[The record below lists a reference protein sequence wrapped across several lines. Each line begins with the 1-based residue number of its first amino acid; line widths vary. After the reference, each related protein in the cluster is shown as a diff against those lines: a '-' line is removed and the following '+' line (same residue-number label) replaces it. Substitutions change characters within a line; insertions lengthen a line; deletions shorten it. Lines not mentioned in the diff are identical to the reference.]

1 MRKLSKKGIAAGV
14 LALLVIYVA
23 GAFFL
28 VNFCDISD
36 FNFPWIVYMLEHGAL
51 HMYDEWVIN
60 YPPIFPLWLDLIGG
74 AAVKAL
80 ESVPFVFQFL
90 MKSFSVLVNAA
101 AAVFMWKK
109 LSPEAAL
116 AWLANLALFVNVSVW
131 GQTDAAFGFLILLFF
146 YYMKADSPLFV
157 TAVFVVMCLLKVQG
171 AYFIFPLLVYLFSRR
186 AVRQALGCLFAGG
199 AVGYAAYLPFIITA
213 GDWLLP
219 IKVYLNA
226 LSCYISAFSRNAQN
240 VWFVL
245 NKWAV
250 PEWLSSFSV
259 IVVLLSAALLVFVFR
274 RTGNVCTGT
283 LCYMFSVFMFSFD
296 QHERYILYTEVI
308 LFVLVFLFGEEQFRT
323 QYRLVTMTA
332 FLSQVAVLAVF
343 SLWYQRPFPE
353 YTILIKAVC
362 GAICYACVI
371 INLWQYVSMWKILF
385 GRIGKT
391 SPLKAQTKR
400 YCRDLSSGNRRKKD

>member
-1 MRKLSKKGIAAGV
+1 
-14 LALLVIYVA
+14 
-23 GAFFL
+23 
-28 VNFCDISD
+28 
-36 FNFPWIVYMLEHGAL
+36 
-51 HMYDEWVIN
+51 
-60 YPPIFPLWLDLIGG
+60 
-74 AAVKAL
+74 
-80 ESVPFVFQFL
+80 ESMPFVFQFL
-90 MKSFSVLVNAA
+90 MKSFGVLVNAA
-101 AAVFMWKK
+101 AAAFLWKK

-146 YYMKADSPLFV
+146 YYLKADRPMLV

-171 AYFIFPLLVYLFSRR
+171 AYFIVPLLVYLFLQRG
-186 AVRQALGCLFAGG
+186 VRQALGCLFAGG
-199 AVGYAAYLPFIITA
+199 AFGYATYLPFIIAA

-226 LSCYISAFSRNAQN
+226 LSYYASVFSRNAQN

-245 NKWAV
+245 NKVPV
-250 PEWLSSFSV
+250 PEWLSAFSV
-259 IVVLLSAALLVFVFR
+259 IVVLLSAALTVFIYQ
-274 RTGNVCTGT
+274 RTGNICAGT

-296 QHERYILYTEVI
+296 QHERYILYTAVI

-323 QYRLVTMTA
+323 QYRLVTLSA
-332 FLSQVAVLAVF
+332 FLSQAAVLAVF

-362 GAICYACVI
+362 GAVFCACVI

-385 GRIGKT
+385 GQIGKPF
-391 SPLKAQTKR
+391 PLKAQTKR
-400 YCRDLSSGNRRKKD
+400 YCRGMSSENGQEND